1 MWQDS
6 NLGKY
11 IEFKIKV
18 MYMEGYDPLKSG
30 ENQPRI
36 SKHIQGAK
44 EWELFKRYSN
54 FIDLHEKLGKYYD
67 AEGIKKPYLPPQ
79 IPNKNN
85 A

>member
-30 ENQPRI
+30 E
-36 SKHIQGAK
+36 S
-44 EWELFKRYSN
+44 
-54 FIDLHEKLGKYYD
+54 
-67 AEGIKKPYLPPQ
+67 
-79 IPNKNN
+79 
-85 A
+85 